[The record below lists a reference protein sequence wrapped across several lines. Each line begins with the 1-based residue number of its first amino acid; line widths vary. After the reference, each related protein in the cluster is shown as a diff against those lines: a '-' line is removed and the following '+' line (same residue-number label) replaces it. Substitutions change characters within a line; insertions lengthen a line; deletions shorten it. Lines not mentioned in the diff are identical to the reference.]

1 MKVNKTMLLTIGA
14 CGGVALTGYF
24 AFRAGQMVGD
34 QNCYPPKKV
43 WKLCIPAIVVGGATI
58 VAIVL
63 SNHINRKEIIALTA
77 TGTYLAMNRDELE
90 KAIKEKYGDEALDEI
105 KQKVNAVIA
114 PEQVKIMAVSA
125 EETGNGNTLC
135 LDGYSG
141 RIFRSSMD
149 AVMKGIA
156 EFNDRYQT
164 PYFTERIPCTPMCYN
179 DLFDCWEITETQWG
193 YQWGWPGNEDFYTGP
208 IEFEVTYIAKEDVA
222 PWSDAAKF
230 EEDIIVIELKNNYP
244 MECWQEY

>member
-1 MKVNKTMLLTIGA
+1 MKVNKTTVLTIGA
-14 CGGVALTGYF
+14 CVGVPLTGYL
-24 AFRAGQMVGD
+24 AFRAGQQIGN
-34 QNCYPPKKV
+34 QKTYPPRANWRV
-43 WKLCIPAIVVGGATI
+43 YIPPIAVGAATI

-63 SNHINRKEIIALTA
+63 GQRLNRKEILALTA

-90 KAIKEKYGDEALDEI
+90 KQIREKYGDEALDEI

-114 PEQVKIMAVSA
+114 PEQVKVMAVSA

-164 PYFTERIPCTPMCYN
+164 PYFNERIPCTPMCYN
-179 DLFDCWEITETQWG
+179 DLYECWGITETQWG
-193 YQWGWPGNEDFYTGP
+193 YQWGWPGNEDFYAGP
-208 IEFEVTYIAKEDVA
+208 IEFEVMFIPQEEIV
-222 PWSDAAKF
+222 PFSDAAKF
-230 EEDIIVIELKNNYP
+230 GEDIIVIEFKNNYP